1 MAFFKYTSIS
11 RLYAGKQALIF
22 LMYFSV
28 RSIGIHYGTST
39 MTGSAATKYTPVEY
53 SWGTH
58 RVIVELIGNS
68 IVRTVL
74 LGQGTVRWG
83 SPDVYMSLALQPFQQ
98 SCSSHGGA
106 VPLPLL
112 QAQDTATHLQS
123 FLQPAPATGSC
134 HQEQRNAS
142 CGRCH
147 QSHLGGGWR
156 WIEVLCQFILPARA
170 SGTARAPRSLHISHS
185 PGQSSLCSYTE
196 AACRAHLPW
205 NSYLVCA
212 LTSFTSTSWVIYTAA
227 RIPENRIKIPQYLT
241 LDLCKTASPILLLL
255 IYLFW
260 TSFGILV

>member
-1 MAFFKYTSIS
+1 
-11 RLYAGKQALIF
+11 
-22 LMYFSV
+22 
-28 RSIGIHYGTST
+28 
-39 MTGSAATKYTPVEY
+39 MTRSAATKYTPVEY

-58 RVIVELIGNS
+58 RVIVELVGNS

-98 SCSSHGGA
+98 NCSGHGGA

-112 QAQDTATHLQS
+112 QARDTATHLQS
-123 FLQPAPATGSC
+123 FLLLPQVPVI
-134 HQEQRNAS
+134 RNNGMPPVES
-142 CGRCH
+142 VT
-147 QSHLGGGWR
+147 SPIWGGWR
-156 WIEVLCQFILPARA
+156 WIEVLCQFILHARA
-170 SGTARAPRSLHISHS
+170 SGTARAPRSLHISHN
-185 PGQSSLCSYTE
+185 PGHSSLCSYTE
-196 AACRAHLPW
+196 AVGRAHLPW

-212 LTSFTSTSWVIYTAA
+212 LTSFTSTSWVIYMAA
-227 RIPENRIKIPQYLT
+227 RKPENRIKIPQYLT

>member
-39 MTGSAATKYTPVEY
+39 MTRSAATKYTPVEY

-58 RVIVELIGNS
+58 RVIVELVGNS

-98 SCSSHGGA
+98 NCSGHGGS

-112 QAQDTATHLQS
+112 QARDTATHLQS

-142 CGRCH
+142 CWRCH
-147 QSHLGGGWR
+147 QSHLGGGEDESR
-156 WIEVLCQFILPARA
+156 CSANSFYMPEPQEQRGLPGLCTFLTTQDRAVSVVTQKQQAGHTYPEIL
-170 SGTARAPRSLHISHS
+170 T
-185 PGQSSLCSYTE
+185 
-196 AACRAHLPW
+196 
-205 NSYLVCA
+205 
-212 LTSFTSTSWVIYTAA
+212 
-227 RIPENRIKIPQYLT
+227 
-241 LDLCKTASPILLLL
+241 
-255 IYLFW
+255 
-260 TSFGILV
+260 

>member
-39 MTGSAATKYTPVEY
+39 MTRSAATKYTPVEY

-98 SCSSHGGA
+98 NCSGHGGA

-142 CGRCH
+142 RWKCH
-147 QSHLGGGWR
+147 QSHLGGVKMNRGALP
-156 WIEVLCQFILPARA
+156 IHSTCQSLRNSEGSQVSAHF
-170 SGTARAPRSLHISHS
+170 SQPRTEQSL
-185 PGQSSLCSYTE
+185 
-196 AACRAHLPW
+196 
-205 NSYLVCA
+205 
-212 LTSFTSTSWVIYTAA
+212 
-227 RIPENRIKIPQYLT
+227 
-241 LDLCKTASPILLLL
+241 
-255 IYLFW
+255 
-260 TSFGILV
+260 